1 MTVARINLLPHRAER
16 RKRAKQHF
24 FVVSGGTAI
33 VGLLIVGLVH
43 SYYAEQISNQEG
55 RNQFL
60 KSEIT
65 KLDKEIAEINKLK
78 DEIQALLARK
88 QIIETLQADRAQTV
102 HLLDELV
109 KQMPEGVFLKS
120 ISQKG
125 MRVQLLGY
133 AQSNARVSTLMR
145 NIESSRW
152 LGSPELI
159 EVKAAALDKK
169 RVSEFTMFLSLKR
182 PQADEA
188 AKGPEPAKP
197 AAAAPAGSTP
207 AAAPTAAPAAKKG

>member
-16 RKRAKQHF
+16 CKRAKRHF
-24 FVVSGGTAI
+24 AIVAAGTAV
-33 VGLLIVGLVH
+33 VGLLVVGLIH
-43 SYYAEQISNQEG
+43 SYYAEQISNQQG

-60 KSEIT
+60 KSEIG

-109 KQMPEGVFLKS
+109 KQMPEGVFLRS
-120 ISQKG
+120 IVQKG

-145 NIESSRW
+145 NIEASRW
-152 LGSPELI
+152 LGDPELI
-159 EVKAAALDKK
+159 EVKAAPLDKR
-169 RVSEFTMFLSLKR
+169 RVSEFTMFMSLKR
-182 PQADEA
+182 APSD
-188 AKGPEPAKP
+188 
-197 AAAAPAGSTP
+197 AAPAP
-207 AAAPTAAPAAKKG
+207 AGAPAPAAKKG